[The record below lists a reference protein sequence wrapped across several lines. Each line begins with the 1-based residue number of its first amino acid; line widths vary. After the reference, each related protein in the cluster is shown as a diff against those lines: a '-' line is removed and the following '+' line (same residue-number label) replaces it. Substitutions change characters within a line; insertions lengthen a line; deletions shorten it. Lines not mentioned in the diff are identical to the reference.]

1 MNLNALFILS
11 LLLLLLLLLRMMMM
25 IMMGHASAT
34 VVDVRLEGRR
44 QRRGQ
49 VVREVESIDSGR
61 QQP

>member
-11 LLLLLLLLLRMMMM
+11 LLLLLLLRMMMM